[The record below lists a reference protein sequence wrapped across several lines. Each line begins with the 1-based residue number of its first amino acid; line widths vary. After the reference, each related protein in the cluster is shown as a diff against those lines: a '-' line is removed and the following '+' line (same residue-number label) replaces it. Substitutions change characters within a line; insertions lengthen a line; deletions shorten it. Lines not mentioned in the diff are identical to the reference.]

1 MISGQDTPLPRE
13 PEKAFVFSASRLA
26 PGLRFFGDCPAAIRG
41 GGRDEKRISRRA
53 GDRRGGSRCCLAGAP
68 PAQAQV
74 GFRGSF
80 PLPHGRLSIG
90 FGDPHFRVGSY
101 APFSYR
107 VYAHPRYGY
116 GYRYRSRWI
125 PVRRYRSRWIVVARP
140 VVVEPYYTDFGYFRD
155 GYPGYAYFGYGYPR
169 YGYSGFHR

>member
-1 MISGQDTPLPRE
+1 MRKGFRVALTT
-13 PEKAFVFSASRLA
+13 
-26 PGLRFFGDCPAAIRG
+26 AAVA
-41 GGRDEKRISRRA
+41 A
-53 GDRRGGSRCCLAGAP
+53 GVALAGAP

-74 GFRGSF
+74 AFRGSF

-90 FGDPHFRVGSY
+90 FGDPRFRVGSY

-116 GYRYRSRWI
+116 GFRYRSRWI
-125 PVRRYRSRWIVVARP
+125 PVRRYRSRWIVAARP

-155 GYPGYAYFGYGYPR
+155 GYPGYAYFGHGYPR
-169 YGYSGFHR
+169 YGYSGFRRYRSFDRDYGRGFRVDPRHRSHAFGSYGPR